1 MGIYSTVIVARTRT
15 ISWPSWR
22 PSTGTEPRRGG
33 TDQKGG
39 RRAQRTPPPPPPL
52 PPPPTGNRTF
62 HQQSWL
68 DFCRLQLKKIYS
80 CRLVGSGLKK
90 YTYLPGSYLLRL
102 QLQKTIFFSSDA
114 VPCMQDCLVQFLSRL
129 CCLTLKMRGSCD
141 AKIEAVAVTF

>member
-1 MGIYSTVIVARTRT
+1 MGIYNTVIVARTRT

-68 DFCRLQLKKIYS
+68 DFGRLQLKKIYS
-80 CRLVGSGLKK
+80 CRLVGSGFKK
-90 YTYLPGSYLLRL
+90 VYLPGSYLLRL
-102 QLQKTIFFSSDA
+102 QLQKTIFFSFG
-114 VPCMQDCLVQFLSRL
+114 CGTLYTRLSRTVFKSSL
-129 CCLTLKMRGSCD
+129 LPKFKNAGKL
-141 AKIEAVAVTF
+141 